1 VYFKN
6 YIPKQVGTNK
16 LMKATQQITKL
27 SQVEFL
33 LGRNNIEGTIFLYEI
48 IHTKY
53 KLVFRIDIEVYVNSY
68 TTSSK
73 MKGVLSYFWCEWVKS
88 FVQGDNVGI
97 KEEWFIAIVS
107 SEQESPKTR

>member
-1 VYFKN
+1 
-6 YIPKQVGTNK
+6 
-16 LMKATQQITKL
+16 MKATQQITKL
-27 SQVEFL
+27 SQVAFL

-73 MKGVLSYFWCEWVKS
+73 NEGGFYHIFGASGLNHLF
-88 FVQGDNVGI
+88 
-97 KEEWFIAIVS
+97 KE
-107 SEQESPKTR
+107 TM